1 MIILITI
8 WLKQISHLNVI
19 FKSILASLGTFI
31 RFQQWMP
38 CTQNWKMIMFGLFCR
53 FFFLFQ
59 IFCALFFYHLLGSR
73 SSQRNR
79 TRWEPCAR
87 KQICAWV
94 VLTESYCQPFSLK
107 IHFFSA
113 LFRYSV
119 VNLFFFF
126 LERWRKFSYSCIWFR
141 LIKVF
146 NYKVIKRM
154 KIVPI
159 MMAITFNISCNN
171 NNNSN

>member
-19 FKSILASLGTFI
+19 FKSILASLGTFYQI
-31 RFQQWMP
+31 STMNALHSKLKNDNVWPF
-38 CTQNWKMIMFGLFCR
+38 LS
-53 FFFLFQ
+53 FFFLSQ

-126 LERWRKFSYSCIWFR
+126 LERWRKFSYSCIRFR

>member
-1 MIILITI
+1 MIFLITI
-8 WLKQISHLNVI
+8 WLKQISYLNVI

-107 IHFFSA
+107 IHFFCS
-113 LFRYSV
+113 LQIFSCK
-119 VNLFFFF
+119 LIFFPW
-126 LERWRKFSYSCIWFR
+126 EMA
-141 LIKVF
+141 KVF
-146 NYKVIKRM
+146 LQLCLVQAYQGFQLQSNKNNENSTDNDDN
-154 KIVPI
+154 KI
-159 MMAITFNISCNN
+159 
-171 NNNSN
+171 